1 MTVNIL
7 FFGQLT
13 DITGTVSVTMDGIN
27 DTAMLTETL
36 AKIYPGLVG
45 SKYVLAI
52 NNEQVTE
59 NTILTDDCTVALL
72 PPFSGG

>member
-1 MTVNIL
+1 MKIKIL

-13 DITGTVSVTMDGIN
+13 DITGVDSITMDGIN
-27 DTAMLTETL
+27 DTAMLTDTL
-36 AKIYPGLVG
+36 NKIYPGLVD
-45 SKYVLAI
+45 SNYVLAI

-59 NTILTDDCTVALL
+59 NTMLTDNSTIALL